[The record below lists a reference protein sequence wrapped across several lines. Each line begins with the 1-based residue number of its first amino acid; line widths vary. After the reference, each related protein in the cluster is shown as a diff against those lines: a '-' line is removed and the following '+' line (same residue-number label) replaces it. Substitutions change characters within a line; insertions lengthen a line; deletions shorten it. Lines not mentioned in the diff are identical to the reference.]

1 MCDTDGIDYIHSLSL
16 KDFRCKYNLKSEGRN
31 LPKSSIDESFDNC
44 DSNSTRG
51 ESDRSYKIKIK
62 KKVSFNS
69 LVKIVNIE
77 SYKKMNRNENL
88 KNLFTVKKKNK
99 KEIKNKVQENRKYKE
114 QKCINQCEIF

>member
-1 MCDTDGIDYIHSLSL
+1 MSDNDGIDYTHSLYL
-16 KDFRCKYNLKSEGRN
+16 KDLRCKYNLKSGDRN
-31 LPKSSIDESFDNC
+31 FPKSSIDESFDNC

-51 ESDRSYKIKIK
+51 ESDRSYKMKI

-88 KNLFTVKKKNK
+88 KNLYTVKKTNK